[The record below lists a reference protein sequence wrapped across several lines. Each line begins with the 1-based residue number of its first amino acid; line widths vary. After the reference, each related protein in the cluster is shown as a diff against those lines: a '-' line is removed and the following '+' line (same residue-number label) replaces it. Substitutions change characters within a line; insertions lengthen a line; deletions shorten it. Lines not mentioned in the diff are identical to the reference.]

1 MNRTAPAPST
11 KGHLGPRTTILSG
24 AALGLV
30 VGAAVYGAVS
40 SSAGSPIPTAFKAK
54 TPVAVARATAPGCAG
69 TATLVKG
76 VCVVHVVR
84 TVIAPPVAG
93 VAPAA
98 RAAAAPVAS
107 HVPTSTVRAGLSASG
122 GGATP
127 KATVAPKTPATPVA
141 ARTKAPVPAPIAA
154 VAAKPTPSP
163 TTVPV
168 PGSTPS
174 PTVVPVPTAA
184 S

>member
-1 MNRTAPAPST
+1 MNRTAPAHST

-40 SSAGSPIPTAFKAK
+40 SSAGSPVPTAFKAK
-54 TPVAVARATAPGCAG
+54 APVALAPATAPGCAG
-69 TATLVKG
+69 TATLEKG

-84 TVIAPPVAG
+84 TVIAPPVAP
-93 VAPAA
+93 VPAA
-98 RAAAAPVAS
+98 TAAAVPVAGQ
-107 HVPTSTVRAGLSASG
+107 VPTSTVRPGASAGGSA
-122 GGATP
+122 AAPKKALAP
-127 KATVAPKTPATPVA
+127 KAPATPVVVG
-141 ARTKAPVPAPIAA
+141 TKAPATAPIAA
-154 VAAKPTPSP
+154 VAPRPTTSP
-163 TTVPV
+163 TTAPV

-174 PTVVPVPTAA
+174 PTITPVPTAA

>member
-1 MNRTAPAPST
+1 MNRTAPALST

-54 TPVAVARATAPGCAG
+54 APVAVAPAIAPGCAG
-69 TATLVKG
+69 TAKLEKG

-84 TVIAPPVAG
+84 TVIAPPAAS
-93 VAPAA
+93 VAPA
-98 RAAAAPVAS
+98 RAAALPVAGQ
-107 HVPTSTVRAGLSASG
+107 VPSITVQPGASAGGSA
-122 GGATP
+122 ATP
-127 KATVAPKTPATPVA
+127 KKTLSPKAPATPVVA
-141 ARTKAPVPAPIAA
+141 STKAPVPTPIAT
-154 VAAKPTPSP
+154 VAAKPATSP
-163 TTVPV
+163 TTAPV

-174 PTVVPVPTAA
+174 PTATPVPTAA